1 MTSLLAGWGAAW
13 IGDGH
18 GTAALIG
25 LVVAPWAQL
34 GGGLGVIAV
43 LPVGAAIG
51 IGLQNPK
58 RGLRVAAFSLL
69 CVHWIAVG
77 LLLHVDRDRG
87 RGLFSLLE
95 ERGENADPGVW
106 HWLIAF
112 SVWELWR
119 LGIAVLNLWLR
130 RNPPQDGVP
139 TWERHH
145 FPGVAL
151 GVVAIEAVFLVIVCW
166 INRGWVFRGVFASP

>member
-1 MTSLLAGWGAAW
+1 MASLLAGWGAAW
-13 IGDGH
+13 IGAGH

-34 GGGLGVIAV
+34 GGGLGVIAA

-51 IGLQNPK
+51 FGLQNPK
-58 RGLRVAAFSLL
+58 RGLRVTAFSLL
-69 CVHWIAVG
+69 SIHWIAVG

-95 ERGENADPGVW
+95 ERGESADPDVW

-119 LGIAVLNLWLR
+119 LGIAVLNFWLR
-130 RNPPQDGVP
+130 RNQPQEG
-139 TWERHH
+139 TATGERHR
-145 FPGVAL
+145 FPGVVF
-151 GVVAIEAVFLVIVCW
+151 GVVAIEAVFLAIMCW
-166 INRGWVFRGVFASP
+166 MNRGWVFGGVFASP